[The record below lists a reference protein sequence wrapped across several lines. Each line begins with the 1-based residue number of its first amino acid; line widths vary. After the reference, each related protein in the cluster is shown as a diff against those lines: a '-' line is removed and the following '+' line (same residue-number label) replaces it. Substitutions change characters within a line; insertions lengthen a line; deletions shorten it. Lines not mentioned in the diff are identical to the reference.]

1 MDASIAVVD
10 LATGVS
16 VKRPVIHD
24 KGVLKAALV
33 GKRGTK
39 FVVTASSGH
48 RQGALFNPDSSTPVE
63 SYLYT
68 GHTVRPTYPLPTHS
82 LTHPLNRHAA
92 LDPEQKLQQTLM
104 RVGKKKFFN

>member
-1 MDASIAVVD
+1 MDASLAVTD

-39 FVVTASSGH
+39 FVVTASSGRGH
-48 RQGALFNPDSSTPVE
+48 AALFNPDSSAPVE
-63 SYLYT
+63 SYLHT
-68 GHTVRPTYPLPTHS
+68 GHTVRQAHPRTYLKV
-82 LTHPLNRHAA
+82 R
-92 LDPEQKLQQTLM
+92 
-104 RVGKKKFFN
+104 GKTEP